1 MLPAPTIDAASNT
14 LVSGKAVPGATVEVY
29 RGSRVAGDT
38 GLPIE
43 SLGDAVAAGE
53 GSWSLAV
60 SGLQDGDRV
69 TALQIAPDDNTSA
82 LAVNVPVNG
91 VILPPPPPDPLA
103 IDDFQRTSSGT
114 WGDAVVGG
122 TWNYAGTQADF
133 SVSGGK
139 GRVSTAG
146 SQTREARLSVGA
158 GEVMQTGTV
167 SFDRL
172 PVGGNAFAYLLARQN
187 GSTAYRASIREATN
201 GAVYVQ
207 LKRVVNGV
215 EANITG
221 ESLVPGLNASS
232 AAGIAFRFSVVAD
245 QLKLRLWAAGGSEP
259 SGWSISG
266 QDATSS
272 LTGGGGVGIRTYTS
286 GSVSNAPVVVSLD
299 DFAARLP

>member
-1 MLPAPTIDAASNT
+1 M
-14 LVSGKAVPGATVEVY
+14 
-29 RGSRVAGDT
+29 
-38 GLPIE
+38 
-43 SLGDAVAAGE
+43 
-53 GSWSLAV
+53 
-60 SGLQDGDRV
+60 
-69 TALQIAPDDNTSA
+69 
-82 LAVNVPVNG
+82 
-91 VILPPPPPDPLA
+91 
-103 IDDFQRTSSGT
+103 
-114 WGDAVVGG
+114 
-122 TWNYAGTQADF
+122 
-133 SVSGGK
+133 
-139 GRVSTAG
+139 STAG
-146 SQTREARLSVGA
+146 SQTREARLSIGA
-158 GEVMQTGTV
+158 TDVIQTGTI

-187 GSTAYRASIREATN
+187 GSSAYRASIREATN
-201 GAVYVQ
+201 GAIYVQ
-207 LKRVVNGV
+207 LKRAVNGV

-221 ESLVPGLNASS
+221 ESLVSGLNASS